1 MDLNDKIVIYRT
13 ADGQTTVDVR
23 MDGDTVWLSQ
33 AQMAELFQKDRTVI
47 GRHINNIYK
56 EHELERETTCAN
68 FAHVGKDADQ
78 TYQTALYN
86 LDVIISVGYRV
97 KSQRGTQFRI
107 WANKVLK
114 DYLVKGYA
122 VNKVLTEQ
130 RYTELKQLVAVLGR
144 TVKAQETLTSDDAL
158 NLVEVVSDYAYAL
171 DTLDKYDYQQLT
183 VDQTTNEA
191 KFHATYE
198 GAMQTIEELKAKF
211 GGSQWFAHEKDDS
224 FKSSIGQIY
233 QTFGG
238 QDLYPSVEEKAA
250 MLLYLVTKNHSFSDG
265 NKRIAATLFLWFMA
279 GNGILYNSDGTKRIA
294 DNTLVALTLMIAESR
309 TEEKDVMV
317 KVVVNLI
324 NKITGSWKCKSN
336 NCLYNIIKINTL
348 VKIYRSIDSN
358 ETLQKVKMADMINL
372 LFEYHK
378 EICQLSK
385 FVYVFIFYS
394 DKKLVQPFGYVR

>member
-1 MDLNDKIVIYRT
+1 MNLSDKIVIYRT

-33 AQMAELFQKDRTVI
+33 AQMAELFQTDRTSI
-47 GRHINNIYK
+47 LRHIKNIYK
-56 EHELERETTCAN
+56 TGELEENPTCAF
-68 FAHVGKDADQ
+68 FAQVRTEGKRTVTRQ
-78 TYQTALYN
+78 IPYYN
-86 LDVIISVGYRV
+86 LDMIISVGYRV
-97 KSQRGTQFRI
+97 NSLRGTQFRI

-114 DYLVKGYA
+114 EYLVKGYA
-122 VNKVLTEQ
+122 VNKALTEQ

-144 TVKAQETLTSDDAL
+144 TVKAQEALTSDDAL

-171 DTLDKYDYQQLT
+171 DTLDKYDYQQLA
-183 VDQTTNEA
+183 VEQTTNEA
-191 KFHATYE
+191 KFRATYE
-198 GAMQTIEELKAKF
+198 GAMQAIEELKAKF
-211 GGSQWFAHEKDDS
+211 GGSQWFAHEKDNS

-250 MLLYLVTKNHSFSDG
+250 MLLYLITKNHSFSDG

-279 GNGILYNSDGTKRIA
+279 GNGILYNTDGTKRIA

-324 NKITGSWKCKSN
+324 NKN
-336 NCLYNIIKINTL
+336 N
-348 VKIYRSIDSN
+348 
-358 ETLQKVKMADMINL
+358 
-372 LFEYHK
+372 
-378 EICQLSK
+378 
-385 FVYVFIFYS
+385 
-394 DKKLVQPFGYVR
+394 